1 LYEIENKRFASS
13 TNKVS
18 IRLPN
23 NTLEILKKKA
33 DEKDLTLSSQIIRI
47 LNENVLFDL
56 HLKSMPY
63 VIVSQILFEEII
75 KTMTDSQIEKVAKM
89 GPVIIKKLCQIS
101 GWKYDI
107 DSVIENYFMM
117 LSKYCGMFKLKH
129 SVHHTK
135 YRLVFETKLGKKWEK
150 FLSTYIRSILDSMKI
165 HIDHE
170 SIDDGIIIY
179 EFVRH

>member
-1 LYEIENKRFASS
+1 MAPS

-23 NTLEILKKKA
+23 NTLEVLKKKA
-33 DEKDLTLSSQIIRI
+33 DEKDLTLSSQIIRV

-56 HLKSMPY
+56 HLRSMPY
-63 VIVSQILFEEII
+63 VIVSQLLFEEII
-75 KTMTDSQIEKVAKM
+75 KTMTDSQIEKVAKL

-101 GWKYDI
+101 GWEYAI

-129 SVHHTK
+129 SVHHAK
-135 YRLVFETKLGKKWEK
+135 YRLVFETKIGKKWER
-150 FLSTYIRSILDSMKI
+150 FLSTYVRSILDSMKT

-170 SIDDGIIIY
+170 SIDDGIIIF
-179 EFVRH
+179 EFVKREL